1 MNVHNEILRLNV
13 NTQLYDPVPVKVG
26 IKATDLDLLSTE
38 AMKVRQMNLLTSSN
52 VIHELNQIVII
63 YSNLCLKPVQ
73 LLKLLEQIQFTN
85 IYETRPK
92 PAYGRQG
99 LDWIVWLGYSF
110 VVFSTNKIME
120 TNQKT

>member
-13 NTQLYDPVPVKVG
+13 NTQLYDSVPAQVG

-38 AMKVRQMNLLTSSN
+38 AMKVEQMNLLTSSN

-63 YSNLCLKPVQ
+63 HSNLCLKPVQ

-85 IYETRPK
+85 IYEMIESSYQR
-92 PAYGRQG
+92 AS
-99 LDWIVWLGYSF
+99 LGCHF
-110 VVFSTNKIME
+110 LENIDL
-120 TNQKT
+120 

>member
-1 MNVHNEILRLNV
+1 MNIHHVILRLNV
-13 NTQLYDPVPVKVG
+13 NTQLYDSVPPKVG

-52 VIHELNQIVII
+52 VIHELNQIVMI

-85 IYETRPK
+85 IYEMIESSYQR
-92 PAYGRQG
+92 AS
-99 LDWIVWLGYSF
+99 LGCHF
-110 VVFSTNKIME
+110 LENIDL
-120 TNQKT
+120 